1 MTIDD
6 IKNTINS
13 VLVENGEMTASDFV
27 FGNFEDLPNKRG
39 VFQNKSAWFIYE
51 NDERNVKS
59 ISGPFSDSD
68 IIFACAKILHQSK
81 YFEKYRFSSEAK
93 HIYIHSHY
101 RSIKEIERNVGIEK
115 MK

>member
-13 VLVENGEMTASDFV
+13 VLVKNGEMTAGDFV
-27 FGNFEDLPNKRG
+27 FGSFEDLPNKRG
-39 VFQNKSAWFIYE
+39 VFQIKSAWFIYE
-51 NDERNVKS
+51 SDERNIKS

-68 IIFACAKILHQSK
+68 IIFACAKILHKSTF
-81 YFEKYRFSSEAK
+81 FEKYRFSSKAK

-101 RSIKEIERNVGIEK
+101 RSLKEIESL
-115 MK
+115 